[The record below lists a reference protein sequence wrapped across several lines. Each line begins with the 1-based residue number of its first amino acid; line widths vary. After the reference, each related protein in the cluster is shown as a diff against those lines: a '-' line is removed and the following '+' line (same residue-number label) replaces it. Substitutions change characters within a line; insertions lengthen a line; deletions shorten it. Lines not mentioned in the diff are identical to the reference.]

1 MNLNTP
7 SRPRVEYST
16 KMPELNKV
24 NRLITMSEEEK
35 QVDKPT
41 VEKEPE
47 PILPTLPKKK
57 LTAKDVTIA
66 NITNG
71 IIIKKGVFTDPVP
84 FQIQDCSSVKIFL
97 QDCYQQVTV
106 DAVTDSLIFIGPCE
120 GSVFIRDCKNCTFI
134 CAGQQLR
141 LRGCENLYMNIY
153 CNGQPIIET
162 SKDIYFSCFQFYYPE
177 LQSLFDKVRLNV
189 YKNDWIGVYDFN
201 DAGANNWTVAVP
213 KIDFLPS
220 DCSIEKSVVP
230 QTTNQYE
237 QNAQLNFTFEN
248 VQGGAPYDN
257 LTRPYAFIQP
267 TVVQAQFRLNRL
279 FNVDPKVNQFSMDLF
294 LRLRWNDPRLT
305 FPENLQNEA
314 LRIDPSQIWTPD
326 VYFYN
331 EATDATPLDQTL
343 KISNDGTVFWSR
355 HFLMTWATGFDL
367 HDFPFDSQKLP
378 LQLVSYSNNQFT
390 MSVQWYNDSGG
401 ATYPDP
407 IVNKT
412 FSSVLWSLDQVSA
425 TNSTIL
431 FRDNQP
437 LFDFL
442 TYTLYITRDPSV
454 YILKYILPLFFI
466 ALCSTL
472 TYWIDPTAVPAR
484 VGFGVSLLLATI
496 TLNFVV
502 SADLPKVNYTYI
514 AIIFLFVFIAMI
526 EFAVVHVLR
535 VSLSPTIE
543 NIFRAVAPFEL
554 ILFTVYIFLP
564 GSDINGAR
572 IALIVLMILIG
583 VFGAS
588 YFMYSHYLYKKAQ
601 KAEKDGEVVG
611 PEQLSPFR
619 AMFGRK

>member
-1 MNLNTP
+1 MNPNTP
-7 SRPRVEYST
+7 SRPRVEYYT
-16 KMPELNKV
+16 KMVKV
-24 NRLITMSEEEK
+24 NRLIAKSKEEK
-35 QVDKPT
+35 QVDKPA

-57 LTAKDVTIA
+57 LTAKD
-66 NITNG
+66 
-71 IIIKKGVFTDPVP
+71 
-84 FQIQDCSSVKIFL
+84 
-97 QDCYQQVTV
+97 
-106 DAVTDSLIFIGPCE
+106 
-120 GSVFIRDCKNCTFI
+120 
-134 CAGQQLR
+134 QLR

-220 DCSIEKSVVP
+220 DCSIENSVVP

-237 QNAQLNFTFEN
+237 QNAQLNFIFEN

-367 HDFPFDSQKLP
+367 HDFPFDSQ
-378 LQLVSYSNNQFT
+378 NQYT

-442 TYTLYITRDPSV
+442 TYSLYITRDPSV

-502 SADLPKVNYTYI
+502 SADLPKVNYATKLDTYI

-526 EFAVVHVLR
+526 EFAVVHVLRVLGR

-564 GSDINGAR
+564 GSEINGAR

-583 VFGAS
+583 IFGAS
-588 YFMYSHYLYKKAQ
+588 YFMYLHYLYKKAQ

-619 AMFGRK
+619 AMFGRR